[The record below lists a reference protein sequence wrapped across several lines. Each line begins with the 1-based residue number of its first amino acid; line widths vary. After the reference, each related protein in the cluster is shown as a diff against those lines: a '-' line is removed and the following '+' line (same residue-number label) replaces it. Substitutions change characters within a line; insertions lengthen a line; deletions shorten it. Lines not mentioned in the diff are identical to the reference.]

1 MPAPLQPPMMYNIL
15 FISICKSTIFFQCD
29 KKFFY
34 RGFPNAFY
42 STRYVCCDVEN
53 ISRIIR
59 TILFSKKKS
68 VSIHAL
74 FCSFEQ

>member
-1 MPAPLQPPMMYNIL
+1 MPAPLQPPMMYSIL
-15 FISICKSTIFFQCD
+15 FISICKSSSFFQCD
-29 KKFFY
+29 KMFFY

-42 STRYVCCDVEN
+42 SAYYVCCYAEN

-59 TILFSKKKS
+59 TIFFSKKKS

-74 FCSFEQ
+74 FCSFVQ